1 MSFCCGICL
10 FIFDEGTSLGGH
22 STTYYPIIASASTVA
37 GVSIITKKV
46 HKGTEKYWK
55 VWTSK
60 KYKSRSYHPII
71 ASVDTPL
78 RGRGITQSII
88 AVPLGGATPTVDTG
102 TEGSTWEFNSLCV
115 HAAGQQDQ

>member
-1 MSFCCGICL
+1 MRSL
-10 FIFDEGTSLGGH
+10 VWEGGD
-22 STTYYPIIASASTVA
+22 STAYYPIIASAWTMA
-37 GVSIITKKV
+37 RVSIITKKV

-78 RGRGITQSII
+78 RQGRRGTTQSII
-88 AVPLGGATPTVDTG
+88 AVPVGEGTPTVDTG
-102 TEGSTWEFNSLCV
+102 TEGRTWEYNSLCAHAAGPIMGSTWELNSL
-115 HAAGQQDQ
+115 